1 MILRRFCRFLILSLI
16 TAVAAAQAADPAPAP
31 AASEGATLI
40 RHNAEPG
47 ARLLV
52 EANVLPL
59 ALSDEFEFRKQ
70 KITVYDRTQATDR
83 GRNAMVRFEHD
94 HLSYGAVTSEERN
107 ARQGQYYTFWW
118 RSQRPAEVTVRFEY
132 RQANL
137 GNLVQAREYDVAVPK
152 GTHKTKF
159 EVIGDDYTYDG
170 AITAWRALVIENRKI
185 VAVKQSYL
193 WH

>member
-1 MILRRFCRFLILSLI
+1 RFSRFLILSLM
-16 TAVAAAQAADPAPAP
+16 TAVAVAQAADPAPATGE
-31 AASEGATLI
+31 AATLI

-70 KITVYDRTQATDR
+70 KITVYDRTLTTDR
-83 GRNAMVRFEHD
+83 GRKAMVRFEHD
-94 HLSYGAVTSEERN
+94 HLTYGAVTSEERN

-137 GNLVQAREYDVAVPK
+137 GNLVQAREYDVVVPK

-159 EVIGDDYTYDG
+159 EVIGDDY
-170 AITAWRALVIENRKI
+170 IN
-185 VAVKQSYL
+185 
-193 WH
+193 